1 MRKSA
6 ASSLLAIVALALVL
20 RLSPLTRFVYF
31 GSDVGEYFRISHGL
45 ATTGHVAL
53 PYPGWGVTYPYFP
66 GMFFLV
72 AGTSFGGLEIGGS
85 LSIVVPALAALIP
98 AIVFLVAVRVLHEP
112 SVGLL
117 AAAFVAVAMPHA
129 FQTAHPIPATVG
141 ELLAVS
147 ILLLWLR
154 LPKDHRTWAL
164 LVPATLALVVTHHL
178 SAYFL
183 IVMLLIGLVVVGVV
197 RASPLEGNR
206 ARALY
211 VAFLAGAALAF
222 WLGYATTFRTSILTD
237 VDIRPWWLPLAGFP
251 VLVGILVGAVILRR
265 RFSWRYR
272 PRYPSLRH
280 VVAGYGVALGF
291 IYALMSSAVFV
302 GIIGTRIRL
311 SPEVLW
317 YFLPFFSLLA
327 MAGAGRKHMDFTRR
341 GLESGGWFLALA
353 LSAAFG
359 AAAAA
364 RVIIPYRHVEY
375 MVVVLAIPVGA
386 GFLRLVELGGLSHRV
401 ARGGRGNPLKCDRR
415 GIRIYCD
422 SVSGRTHGDDGE
434 AASLSSP
441 ARGPRRRVLGG
452 TQRGRP
458 PRDGPPRLDD
468 RVRVRGRERYVGHRG
483 GRDHGAGL
491 RERACGDVQ
500 GRCAERG
507 RPGRLRRDRR
517 GPRPGRAA
525 LARDP
530 RAPALPGGPGE
541 VPGGPVHEGV
551 RQRVRPGVLRELGS
565 RRGPVPMKVAIV
577 HDWMTTLGGGE
588 KVVLTLAQA
597 LGAEIVT
604 SELDPDVP
612 RKAGFE
618 GVRVRPIAAL
628 PRNQPWRTIAA
639 TRAFSRLELHGVDIV
654 VLSGNWVVHA
664 APRNRP
670 NLYYCHTP
678 TRVL

>member
-1 MRKSA
+1 
-6 ASSLLAIVALALVL
+6 
-20 RLSPLTRFVYF
+20 
-31 GSDVGEYFRISHGL
+31 
-45 ATTGHVAL
+45 
-53 PYPGWGVTYPYFP
+53 
-66 GMFFLV
+66 
-72 AGTSFGGLEIGGS
+72 
-85 LSIVVPALAALIP
+85 
-98 AIVFLVAVRVLHEP
+98 VRVLHEP
-112 SVGLL
+112 SAGLL

-386 GFLRLVELGGLSHRV
+386 GFLRLVELGGLSHRGLASAGV
-401 ARGGRGNPLKCDRR
+401 AAVLVAGTALSAFPPTGLLVNYEEGIQPAALDAAYWEGRNVGGLLATDHRASTIAFGFGGVNATWDTAEAAITAPDFASARAEMCRVDAPSGAARVDYVAIDADLARG
-415 GIRIYCD
+415 
-422 SVSGRTHGDDGE
+422 VQ
-434 AASLSSP
+434 LSP
-441 ARGPRRRVLGG
+441 V
-452 TQRGRP
+452 T
-458 PRDGPPRLDD
+458 
-468 RVRVRGRERYVGHRG
+468 
-483 GRDHGAGL
+483 
-491 RERACGDVQ
+491 
-500 GRCAERG
+500 
-507 RPGRLRRDRR
+507 
-517 GPRPGRAA
+517 
-525 LARDP
+525 
-530 RAPALPGGPGE
+530 PALPLSPE
-541 VPGGPVHEGV
+541 ARAKFLVAPY
-551 RQRVRPGVLRELGS
+551 
-565 RRGPVPMKVAIV
+565 MKVYDSGFAQV
-577 HDWMTTLGGGE
+577 YYVNWG
-588 KVVLTLAQA
+588 LA
-597 LGAEIVT
+597 G
-604 SELDPDVP
+604 VP
-612 RKAGFE
+612 C
-618 GVRVRPIAAL
+618 P
-628 PRNQPWRTIAA
+628 
-639 TRAFSRLELHGVDIV
+639 
-654 VLSGNWVVHA
+654 
-664 APRNRP
+664 
-670 NLYYCHTP
+670 
-678 TRVL
+678 